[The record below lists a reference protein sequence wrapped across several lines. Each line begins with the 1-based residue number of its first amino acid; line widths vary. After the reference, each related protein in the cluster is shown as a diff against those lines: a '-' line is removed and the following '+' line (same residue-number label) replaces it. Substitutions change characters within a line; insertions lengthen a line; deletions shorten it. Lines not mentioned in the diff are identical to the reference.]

1 MRFRKRVK
9 VFPGFYLNFSNS
21 GISSTIGVKGAS
33 INFSKK
39 GTYLNTGIPG
49 TGFYDRQKI
58 GGGKTPTNSNGNKN
72 SPVEQKVI
80 PEQETIV
87 VGEIKSAETDQLT
100 SASFVELKETLLE
113 VYKDRIELAAEI
125 EQTTKDIKSAKT
137 NYIISCIFLIGLFVK
152 SFKNKVEEKE
162 EYLADIE
169 KQLRNSFVNIDVHF
183 DKAYEEKYN
192 AVLNSY
198 KNLMTS
204 EIIWDITSSVQQD
217 MKATRSAASNVV
229 TRTPVKFKF
238 DNIDII
244 KSTYSAFHFENKNG
258 GDLYIYPAFVIVSS
272 SKKEFAL
279 IDIKEFELHFLQHR
293 FLEEQKIPSDTKII
307 DKTWAKVN
315 KNGTPDKRFTGNY
328 EIPIVA
334 YGGLDLKSKSGLN
347 ESYSFSNYEKSEAFA
362 KTFVDYQNAL

>member
-9 VFPGFYLNFSNS
+9 VFPGFYLNFSNA

-49 TGFYDRQKI
+49 TGFYNRQKI
-58 GGGKTPTNSNGNKN
+58 GGSTTSSNSNANQN
-72 SPVEQKVI
+72 IPIEENVI
-80 PEQETIV
+80 IEPQIL
-87 VGEIKSAETDQLT
+87 VGEIKSADTDQLT

-125 EQTTKDIKSAKT
+125 AQTMKEIKSAKT
-137 NYIISCIFLIGLFVK
+137 NYIIACIFLIGLFIK
-152 SFKNKVEEKE
+152 SFKNKIEEKE
-162 EYLADIE
+162 EYLTDLE

-183 DKAYEEKYN
+183 DKTYEEKYN
-192 AVLNSY
+192 TVLSSY
-198 KNLMTS
+198 KSLLTS
-204 EIIWDITSSVQQD
+204 EIIWDITSSIQQD

-244 KSTYSAFHFENKNG
+244 KSTFSAFHFENKNG

-272 SKKEFAL
+272 DKNEFAL
-279 IDIKEFELHFLQHR
+279 IDIKEFELAFLQHK
-293 FLEEQKIPSDTKII
+293 FLEEQKIPSDTKIV

-315 KNGTPDKRFTGNY
+315 KNGLPDKRFAGNY
-328 EIPIVA
+328 EIPIVS
-334 YGGLDLKSKSGLN
+334 YGGFELKSKSGLN
-347 ESYSFSNYEKSEAFA
+347 ESYSFSNYEKSEDFSKAFS
-362 KTFVDYQNAL
+362 DYQNAL